1 MMDTFEQALE
11 NEFDKEKKKQKNKKE
26 EYLLENIV
34 DDMAQQEVWK
44 IKFDTSVII
53 YGIDLFFIFLCI
65 YLIIFFILKKQ
76 KNFLCQEYSG
86 NSTCTTQCC
95 QWRCQGFISPFTL
108 IVTIEFIKEK
118 YI

>member
-1 MMDTFEQALE
+1 MNLTR
-11 NEFDKEKKKQKNKKE
+11 KTKNKKE

-65 YLIIFFILKKQ
+65 YLIIFLFLKNRRTFFVK
-76 KNFLCQEYSG
+76 
-86 NSTCTTQCC
+86 STLVIQLAPH
-95 QWRCQGFISPFTL
+95 SVSNEDVKDSYPHSH
-108 IVTIEFIKEK
+108 
-118 YI
+118 